1 MSKTVSSYQEIGH
14 EIDSRKMVVFTSHP
28 TARVTV
34 QQRPWPDSS
43 VKITINLSIGDTCV
57 GIMEN
62 EYANML
68 AVLDAFR
75 IDDLEEVWEM
85 LE

>member
-14 EIDSRKMVVFTSHP
+14 VIDSCNPVVFTAHP
-28 TARVTV
+28 VARVTV
-34 QQRPWPDSS
+34 LERAWPENT

-62 EYANML
+62 EYSSIEM
-68 AVLDAFR
+68 VLDAFQ
-75 IDDLEEVWEM
+75 IDEGIS
-85 LE
+85 